1 MNNSEMANHQSP
13 QALRIFYGKDCGF
26 SENGITK
33 RYVYGPKSVFNTT
46 GFHLRDYRVSGFDD
60 ILSAVIQNLTVVV
73 KHHLG
78 SKWIDFNFD
87 FNFLEIKLYLSNSM
101 YIDEDG
107 KRLVGDNNKTIRT
120 DQCRF
125 VKIQNDLEF
134 DNNKKHLPNKTSR
147 GDHPIVT
154 YTLGSSREL
163 CFQYAVL

>member
-46 GFHLRDYRVSGFDD
+46 RFHPREYRVSGFDD
-60 ILSAVIQNLTVVV
+60 ILSAVIQKLTVVV

-78 SKWIDFNFD
+78 SEWIDFNFD

-101 YIDEDG
+101 YIFAQG
-107 KRLVGDNNKTIRT
+107 TLVCGMHAKMIKLKKCWKNVVT
-120 DQCRF
+120 DFR
-125 VKIQNDLEF
+125 
-134 DNNKKHLPNKTSR
+134 
-147 GDHPIVT
+147 
-154 YTLGSSREL
+154 
-163 CFQYAVL
+163 